1 MLMSGAYGVHH
12 RCAWGGGECIGW
24 ILLVSEVRGESDGVQ
39 GRIVKLDC
47 LECKR
52 DEIFVHV

>member
-1 MLMSGAYGVHH
+1 MCL
-12 RCAWGGGECIGW
+12 GGGECIGW